1 MAGPRWARC
10 YSWGHGYCW
19 ALVTPVGVSGIW
31 TLWYWIFSPHVQ
43 YDMVWPGSLP
53 SPSFVGPRRAMV
65 FPFLCRH
72 YLWGQ
77 CLWGQDRASVLTGG
91 GEWMLLQVFDHPHW
105 VKFDV
110 YSKVCP
116 LLTPEFF
123 RTGTTFFKSI
133 VENLTR
139 DYTTVGLSL

>member
-31 TLWYWIFSPHVQ
+31 TLWYWIFSLQPPRAIWHGLTWFTAKSKFCWPKKGHDVSFLVQ
-43 YDMVWPGSLP
+43 TL
-53 SPSFVGPRRAMV
+53 FVRTV
-65 FPFLCRH
+65 FVRT
-72 YLWGQ
+72 W
-77 CLWGQDRASVLTGG
+77 RASVLTGG
-91 GEWMLLQVFDHPHW
+91 GELMLLQVFDHPHW

-116 LLTPEFF
+116 LLTPEFL

-139 DYTTVGLSL
+139 DYRTIG